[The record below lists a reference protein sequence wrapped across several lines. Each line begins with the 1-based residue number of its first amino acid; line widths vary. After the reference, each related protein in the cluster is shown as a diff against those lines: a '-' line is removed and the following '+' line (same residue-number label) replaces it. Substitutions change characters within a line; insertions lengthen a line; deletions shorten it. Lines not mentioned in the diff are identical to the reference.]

1 MSANTDIRVPKIAEL
16 IAEQI
21 QDDIAAGRVRAGD
34 SLPSEAAIMTS
45 FGASRPPVREAL
57 RILESDGL
65 ISVRRGSRG
74 GIWVIRPDHRTVAAK
89 MRNAMKLWGTDA
101 TEAAALVAGAELA
114 AVQSLAEHCRQ
125 TGQEPSIGVPVSDG
139 GFHRRLIGCSGA
151 RLAESLITALGDMVA
166 SECTD
171 AGAHSRALRA
181 IEDGDAHG
189 ATRVWRSHQA
199 RPTGR

>member
-1 MSANTDIRVPKIAEL
+1 MSVNTDIRVPKIAEL
-16 IAEQI
+16 IAERI
-21 QDDIAAGRVRAGD
+21 QDDIAAGRLRAGD

-89 MRNAMKLWGTDA
+89 MRNASKLWGTDA

-114 AVQSLAEHCRQ
+114 AVQSLAERCRE
-125 TGQEPSIGVPVSDG
+125 TGREPSIGVPVSDS

-151 RLAESLITALGDMVA
+151 RLAESLITALGHMVA

-181 IEDGDAHG
+181 IEGGDGHG
-189 ATRVWRSHQA
+189 ATRIWRSHQA
-199 RPTGR
+199 S

>member
-1 MSANTDIRVPKIAEL
+1 MSVNTDIRVPKIAEL

-21 QDDIAAGRVRAGD
+21 QDDIAAGRLRAGD
-34 SLPSEAAIMTS
+34 SLPSETAIMTS
-45 FGASRPPVREAL
+45 YGASRPPVREAI

-89 MRNAMKLWGTDA
+89 MLNASKLWGTDA

-114 AVQSLAEHCRQ
+114 AVHSLAEQCGE

-151 RLAESLITALGDMVA
+151 RLAESLITALGHMVT

-171 AGAHSRALRA
+171 AGTHSRALRA
-181 IEDGDAHG
+181 IEGGDAPR
-189 ATRVWRSHQA
+189 ATRIWRSHQA
-199 RPTGR
+199 S

>member
-1 MSANTDIRVPKIAEL
+1 MSVNTDIRVPKIAEL
-16 IAEQI
+16 IAERI
-21 QDDIAAGRVRAGD
+21 QDDIAAGRVREGD

-89 MRNAMKLWGTDA
+89 MRNASKLWGTDA

-114 AVQSLAEHCRQ
+114 AVQSLAERCRE

-151 RLAESLITALGDMVA
+151 RLAVGHMVA

-181 IEDGDAHG
+181 IEGGDAPG
-189 ATRVWRSHQA
+189 ATRIWRSHQA
-199 RPTGR
+199 S

>member
-21 QDDIAAGRVRAGD
+21 QDDIAAGRLRAGD
-34 SLPSEAAIMTS
+34 SLPSETAIMTS
-45 FGASRPPVREAL
+45 FGASRPPVREAI
-57 RILESDGL
+57 RILESDSL

-89 MRNAMKLWGTDA
+89 IRAASKLWGTDA

-114 AVQSLAEHCRQ
+114 AVHSLAERCRQ
-125 TGQEPSIGVPVSDG
+125 TGQEPSIGLPVSDG

-151 RLAESLITALGDMVA
+151 RLAESLITALGHMVT

-181 IEDGDAHG
+181 IEGGDAP
-189 ATRVWRSHQA
+189 AAARIWRSHQA
-199 RPTGR
+199 S

>member
-1 MSANTDIRVPKIAEL
+1 MSENTDIRVPKLAEL

-21 QDDIAAGRVRAGD
+21 QDDIAAGRLRAGD
-34 SLPSEAAIMTS
+34 SLPSETAIMTS
-45 FGASRPPVREAL
+45 FGASRPRVREAL

-65 ISVRRGSRG
+65 ISVRRGSKG

-114 AVQSLAEHCRQ
+114 AVRSLAEQCRQ
-125 TGQEPSIGVPVSDG
+125 TGQEPSIDVPVSDG

-151 RLAESLITALGDMVA
+151 RLAESLITALGHMVT
-166 SECTD
+166 SV
-171 AGAHSRALRA
+171 H
-181 IEDGDAHG
+181 
-189 ATRVWRSHQA
+189 
-199 RPTGR
+199 

>member
-1 MSANTDIRVPKIAEL
+1 MSENTDIRVPKLAEL

-21 QDDIAAGRVRAGD
+21 QDDIAAGRLRAGD
-34 SLPSEAAIMTS
+34 SLPSETAIMTS
-45 FGASRPPVREAL
+45 FGASRPRVREAL

-65 ISVRRGSRG
+65 ISVRRGSKG

-114 AVQSLAEHCRQ
+114 AVRSLAEQCRQ

-151 RLAESLITALGDMVA
+151 RLAESLITALGHMVT
-166 SECTD
+166 SQCTD
-171 AGAHSRALRA
+171 AGAHIRVLRA
-181 IEDGDAHG
+181 IAGRDAPG
-189 ATRVWRSHQA
+189 ATRIWRSHQA
-199 RPTGR
+199 S